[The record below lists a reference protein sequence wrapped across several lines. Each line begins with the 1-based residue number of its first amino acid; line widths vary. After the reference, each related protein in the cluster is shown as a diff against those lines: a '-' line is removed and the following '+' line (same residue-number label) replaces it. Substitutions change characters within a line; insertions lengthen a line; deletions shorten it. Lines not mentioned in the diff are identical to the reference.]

1 MVSRSREA
9 SPVSTTQDV
18 PLTRSTHKSRISEDR
33 NLTDTLSTRVT
44 RSSSRSVSPAT
55 ATESEPGKASVK
67 RTPSRRGRSK
77 RSSQASS
84 ELGNDEVAPSTP
96 TRRSTR
102 STSREP
108 EASEIVDTTSRR
120 TRSARKSDVLPRT
133 PDAELGDQ
141 TPLTPSRRTR
151 ASVAKAAKA
160 EGVNVMDSWEN
171 VTTPRRSTRS
181 RSFRETS
188 DTPSRRG
195 RSAKDDLSDTSKSE
209 IVESMTPSKTRSSR
223 KITKVAEESEQKTVG
238 TPVRRGR
245 SFRGKTVSES
255 NDVNETPQPITPRR
269 GRSAKGETTFNDTF
283 DVVTPTRSGRKA
295 KLTLTD
301 TPEKIKGRSHKEK
314 SKEVPIVEEGSVT
327 PTSTERDISI
337 AATPVKASETF
348 KKSMLNDPMLNQTTT
363 EDQPTKN
370 TPRRTPSRWV
380 KAVAGDTEPQ
390 ETVPGKPVRRTP
402 SRRVKAAVADDDPAA
417 DITPQ
422 DVITETGRSRGV
434 RRTPSRRAKSGIVD
448 TELERSADVETVDE
462 PAKSPGR
469 RGRSK
474 PQLIVTPID
483 DRAGGDAEMVT
494 IKEVDGK
501 INLYTVVISIQKS
514 LSNFNKLKIC
524 LSQLDV
530 LQMNLSLHF

>member
-33 NLTDTLSTRVT
+33 NLTDTLSTKVT

-55 ATESEPGKASVK
+55 GTESEPGKASVK

-77 RSSQASS
+77 RSPQSS
-84 ELGNDEVAPSTP
+84 GELGNGEVAPSTP

-102 STSREP
+102 SSSREP
-108 EASEIVDTTSRR
+108 EASEIVDTPSRR
-120 TRSARKSDVLPRT
+120 TRSARKSHVLTRT
-133 PDAELGDQ
+133 PDAELDDQ

-151 ASVAKAAKA
+151 ASVAKA
-160 EGVNVMDSWEN
+160 EGVNVTDSSEN

-195 RSAKDDLSDTSKSE
+195 RSAKDDLLDTSKSE
-209 IVESMTPSKTRSSR
+209 VVESTTPSKTRSSR
-223 KITKVAEESEQKTVG
+223 KITKVEESDQKTVG
-238 TPVRRGR
+238 TPVRRTR

-255 NDVNETPQPITPRR
+255 NDVNESSQPITPRR
-269 GRSAKGETTFNDTF
+269 GRSAKGETTLNDVPP

-295 KLTLTD
+295 KLTVTD
-301 TPEKIKGRSHKEK
+301 TPEKIKGRAHKDK
-314 SKEVPIVEEGSVT
+314 IKEMPIVQEESVT
-327 PTSTERDISI
+327 PKNTERDMSI
-337 AATPVKASETF
+337 AATPVKASEAF
-348 KKSMLNDPMLNQTTT
+348 KKSTLSDSMLNETTT
-363 EDQPTKN
+363 EDKPTKN
-370 TPRRTPSRWV
+370 TPRRTPSRRV
-380 KAVAGDTEPQ
+380 KAVAGDAEPQ
-390 ETVPGKPVRRTP
+390 ETVPAKPVRRTP
-402 SRRVKAAVADDDPAA
+402 SRRVKAAVTDDDGAA
-417 DITPQ
+417 DTKTSE
-422 DVITETGRSRGV
+422 DVVTETGRSRGV
-434 RRTPSRRAKSGIVD
+434 RRTPSRRAKSGTVD
-448 TELERSADVETVDE
+448 TEPERSVDVKTVDE

-483 DRAGGDAEMVT
+483 DRAGGDAEMMT

-501 INLYTVVISIQKS
+501 INLNPVVISIQKS
-514 LSNFNKLKIC
+514 FNYHSSINRRFVQVNFTYHK
-524 LSQLDV
+524 
-530 LQMNLSLHF
+530 